1 MTLKNVET
9 GISSMTMTSASG
21 YYRFPSLPSASFTLT
36 AAAPGFKTTE
46 LQAFPVTIGETK
58 TLNISLELGQQATVV
73 SVLDRPPLVET
84 SEGRVSS
91 VIEKQKI
98 EDLPMVGRNFYSLVV
113 LTPGVTGLPTGG
125 TQAYAQSLVDVF
137 IPEYGVNMNAGGRA
151 EQNRFSLDSSN
162 VTSMVR
168 GGVVNITPNAES
180 VQELRV
186 SVNNFSAENGSGAGA
201 S

>member
-1 MTLKNVET
+1 
-9 GISSMTMTSASG
+9 
-21 YYRFPSLPSASFTLT
+21 
-36 AAAPGFKTTE
+36 
-46 LQAFPVTIGETK
+46 
-58 TLNISLELGQQATVV
+58 
-73 SVLDRPPLVET
+73 
-84 SEGRVSS
+84 
-91 VIEKQKI
+91 
-98 EDLPMVGRNFYSLVV
+98 MVGRNFYSLVV

-186 SVNNFSAENGSGAGA
+186 AVNNFSAENGSGAGA
-201 S
+201 SVTAITKSGTNCLHGSASYYYTGNRLQTRNVFTATLPVFRRNEWTGSIGGPIIKNKTFFFFSIDLLRSGTANSSVRPWKPRSS